1 MSSKI
6 HKSCGLDV
14 HKKFI
19 IATILT
25 DDDSSKKRKRFE
37 RNEKGIE
44 EFKSW
49 ALSEKCDVI
58 ACEST
63 SDYWVPIYESL
74 NDHITVI
81 VGNARDIKAFTHKK
95 TDNIDSEFI
104 ARLALNNM
112 IQPSRVFTRK
122 LREFRSLIR
131 IRHTFVRKRSDIKN
145 EAHSVLSNEEF
156 HLDNVLSDIFGSG
169 GKRILYGVI
178 SGKPVDE
185 IIKSLPK
192 NLRKKQ
198 DQIIEVLNSEISENA
213 IIRLKSCLDTIS
225 SFDVQIKKLENEF
238 FRYAYHNYEREM
250 KILTSVPG
258 IGELGAATLLAEIGD
273 FNDFPSGDKLAS
285 WLGVVPTVHQSA
297 DKYYNG
303 RITKRGSK
311 VARWILTQIAHAAA
325 RTKKSKLK
333 DFYLRKK
340 DSLGFG
346 KAIIAL
352 ARKIVTI
359 IWHLIT
365 NDELYEDDTG
375 YSKGYSVKKRTFEA
389 ISIPIDERIKILHEV
404 KVVVDRKDHGIG

>member
-19 IATILT
+19 IATVLT
-25 DDDSSKKRKRFE
+25 DTDSIKKRKRFE
-37 RNEKGIE
+37 RDEKGLA
-44 EFKSW
+44 EFKAW
-49 ALSEKCDVI
+49 ALSEQCDVI

-63 SDYWVPIYESL
+63 SDYWVPIYDSL
-74 NDHITVI
+74 NDHIPVI

-95 TDNIDSEFI
+95 TDNVDSEFI
-104 ARLALNNM
+104 AQLTLNNM
-112 IQPSRVFTRK
+112 IQPSRVFTQEGRG
-122 LREFRSLIR
+122 FRSLIR
-131 IRHTFVRKRSDIKN
+131 QRHTFVQKRSDIKN
-145 EAHSVLSNEEF
+145 GAHSVLSNEEF
-156 HLDNVLSDIFGSG
+156 HIDNILSDIFGKG
-169 GKRILYGVI
+169 GRRILSGII

-185 IIKSLPK
+185 IIESLPK
-192 NLRKKQ
+192 NLRKKR
-198 DQIIEVLNSEISENA
+198 DQIIEVLNTEISENTA
-213 IIRLKSCLDTIS
+213 LRLKSCLDMIDA
-225 SFDVQIKKLENEF
+225 FDIQIRNLENEF
-238 FRYAYHNYEREM
+238 FHYAYSRYPREM

-273 FNDFPSGDKLAS
+273 FHDFPSGDKLAS
-285 WLGVVPTVHQSA
+285 WLGIVPTVHQSA

-311 VARWILTQIAHAAA
+311 VARWMLTQIAHAAA

-365 NDELYEDDTG
+365 NDELYVDDTS
-375 YSKGYSVKKRTFEA
+375 YEKNYIIKKKVFET
-389 ISIPIDERIKILHEV
+389 ISIPVDERIKILHEMKIV
-404 KVVVDRKDHGIG
+404 MERIDHKPG